1 MITEGRHLQFFGS
14 VSKTKFGDSYETDF
28 SLYSQN
34 LLYYCIMGH
43 FTCIQIFC
51 TAATLIISCAL
62 SKNVIFNYELFRL
75 RTKPSH
81 TITFRICATKILA
94 YENIDTFLFQS
105 VLIKS
110 GVL

>member
-1 MITEGRHLQFFGS
+1 MITKGRHLQFFGS
-14 VSKTKFGDSYETDF
+14 VSKTKFGDRYVTDF